1 MTIDFKDKVAIVTG
15 AGGGL
20 GRSHALELSKR
31 GAKVVVN
38 DLGGSV
44 DGSGGS
50 SEAAEKVVKEIISSG
65 GQAISNGSS
74 VTDDKGVKLMI
85 DQTINEYG
93 KIDILINNA
102 GILIDKSFS
111 KMEIND
117 FEKVLNVHL
126 LGSVKPTKA
135 VWEIMK
141 EQNYGRIIVT
151 SSSSGLYGNFGQTN
165 YGAAKLGLVGFMNT
179 LKLEGQKYNVH
190 VNALTPVAYTRMT
203 ANLMP
208 PEAENLLTPESVTPA
223 AIYLVSDEAPNGIIL
238 CAGAIGT
245 PHLLQVSGV
254 GEAEYLKSI
263 GIEPLFEIKNV
274 GEDLQD
280 HYAVRVANKIST
292 PISLNEKASGFNLV
306 SEIIKWFISK
316 KGLISYSPA
325 HVGAFLKSSPRID
338 FPDLQ
343 FVFTPASYTEGMIG
357 KLQNFPGITCG
368 VWQSR
373 PLSKGYVRAS
383 SNKISDPPLIQPNY
397 LKEKIDQDVLI
408 EGVKICR
415 SLLDTST
422 MKKISVC
429 ETLPGDNIKSDEE
442 ILDFIR
448 NKGATV

>member
-50 SEAAEKVVKEIISSG
+50 SDAAEKVVKEIISSG

-74 VTDDKGVKLMI
+74 VTDDNGVKLMI
-85 DQTINEYG
+85 DQTIDQYG
-93 KIDILINNA
+93 RIDILINNA

-126 LGSVKPTKA
+126 MGTVKPTKA

-141 EQNYGRIIVT
+141 EQNYGRILVT

-223 AIYLVSDEAPNGIIL
+223 AIYLVSDEAPNGTIL
-238 CAGAIGT
+238 CAGAGVYS
-245 PHLLQVSGV
+245 VSKIMESDGLSL
-254 GEAEYLKSI
+254 GLSATAEDI
-263 GIEPLFEIKNV
+263 VNNWE
-274 GEDLQD
+274 
-280 HYAVRVANKIST
+280 KISNFDQAKSYNMGGEQT
-292 PISLNEKASGFNLV
+292 GKVFEKAI
-306 SEIIKWFISK
+306 ETIK
-316 KGLISYSPA
+316 
-325 HVGAFLKSSPRID
+325 
-338 FPDLQ
+338 
-343 FVFTPASYTEGMIG
+343 E
-357 KLQNFPGITCG
+357 
-368 VWQSR
+368 
-373 PLSKGYVRAS
+373 
-383 SNKISDPPLIQPNY
+383 
-397 LKEKIDQDVLI
+397 
-408 EGVKICR
+408 
-415 SLLDTST
+415 
-422 MKKISVC
+422 
-429 ETLPGDNIKSDEE
+429 
-442 ILDFIR
+442 
-448 NKGATV
+448 